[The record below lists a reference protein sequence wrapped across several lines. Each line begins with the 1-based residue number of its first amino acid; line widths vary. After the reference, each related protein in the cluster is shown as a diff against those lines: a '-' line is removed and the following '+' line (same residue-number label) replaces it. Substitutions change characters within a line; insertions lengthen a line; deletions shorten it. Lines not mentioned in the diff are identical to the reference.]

1 MAVSKEKNTGSGKQ
15 NTKSTAAKT
24 SGTGAKRGRPPG
36 SKNKNTAP
44 KISPEEQA
52 KIDRI
57 MKREQRVQHLI
68 LAVILIAASAFLMIA
83 MFTELA
89 GAVGRGISYTVFGL
103 FGVVGCLLPFY
114 FAVYA
119 LLLIINKGSK
129 KGKLGTV
136 LFLTGFFI
144 LIAAAYSIG
153 KLGDISTVK
162 FGWTW
167 LKECF
172 IDGVGKKGGGFI
184 GMLMAFVLVKVI
196 GKGGAY
202 IITAACMVIS
212 ALITMNKPFSFI
224 MDSIND
230 FRDDREEQR
239 RERLKEEIE
248 EALYSEPD
256 ENSIS
261 EYPLDM
267 DEYLE
272 NSHIAAEEKK
282 KKNSGKKKSI
292 INYLK
297 ADEKSMF
304 SRKDDMDDVKAEEIP
319 DMKGKDGEKSGGSSG
334 EEIPK
339 AGEEAAPVPEQ
350 AESGETVS
358 YGLGGADSIYAGAM
372 RNKDRTSVRNLDEIN
387 SLSFRSPF
395 EETAPEDDENF
406 RIMAAFNDDI
416 KDSSA
421 SKHVSSDR
429 TSGEEGV
436 SDSAGLPAVP
446 ISGDKITSGAQ
457 GTSGRTGVPGKAVS
471 EGGAS
476 AAGASGAATVGA
488 AAAGAGVAAGAASA
502 GTVKNSILKKEM
514 MDKNELEKGIEEIKS
529 EMAVKRPD
537 MSSETG
543 EELEYKFP
551 PIDLLKGNSS
561 SGGIN
566 ENLELTQKAALL
578 EKTLKSFNVDARVIK
593 VSRGPSVT
601 RFEVQPAPGVKVNRI
616 VSLQDDIA
624 LNLEARS
631 IRMEAPIPGKAAVGI
646 EIENNDK
653 KPVFLREII
662 ESREFQNSESK
673 ITFAVGRDVSGNPVT
688 ANLKEMPHLLI
699 AGSTGSG
706 KSVCINSIILSL
718 LYKAKPD
725 EVKIIMVDP
734 KVVELS
740 NYNGIP
746 HLLIPVVNDASKA
759 AVALNWA
766 VKEME
771 DRYTRFSEYGVKD
784 LEGFNRKAAKN
795 EDLEPMPQIVIIIDE
810 LADLMMAAPQQVE
823 DAICRL
829 AQMARAAGMH
839 LIVATQRPSVDVI
852 TGVIKSNIPSRIA
865 FAVSSQIDSRT
876 ILDGA
881 GAEKLVGKGDMLFS
895 PLGGM
900 GKPLRVQGN
909 FVSEDEIAAVIDYV
923 SNQDHKQEYSND
935 LMDTI
940 EASKIDYN
948 EEGVD
953 ELLRDAI
960 ELVVKEEQ
968 ASVSRLQRKFRIG
981 YNRAGRLVDMMEERG
996 IVGPPDGSR
1005 PRRVLLSKAGL
1016 EELDNRAVSEADLK
1030 NDDADSDDE
1039 DNFDGETRYVS
1050 DEYNSDSQA
1059 PEYEP
1064 DPDPEV
1070 I

>member
-1 MAVSKEKNTGSGKQ
+1 MAASKEKNTGSGKQ
-15 NTKSTAAKT
+15 NTKNTAANT

-36 SKNKNTAP
+36 SKNKKTAP

-57 MKREQRVQHLI
+57 LRREQRVQHLI
-68 LAVILIAASAFLMIA
+68 LAIVLIAVSAFLIIA
-83 MFTELA
+83 MFTGLA
-89 GAVGRGISYTVFGL
+89 GAVGRGISFTVLGL
-103 FGVVGCLLPFY
+103 FGFVGYMLPFY
-114 FAVYA
+114 FLIYSI
-119 LLLIINKGSK
+119 LLIVDKGSK
-129 KGKLGTV
+129 KGRAGTV
-136 LFLTGFFI
+136 LFLAGFFI

-153 KLGDISTVK
+153 KIGDISAVK

-167 LKECF
+167 LKDCF
-172 IDGVGKKGGGFI
+172 GEGVAGDGGGFI
-184 GMLMAFVLVKVI
+184 GMLMAYVLVKII

-202 IITAACMVIS
+202 IVTAACMLIS
-212 ALITMNKPFSFI
+212 VLVTMNRPFSFVV
-224 MDSIND
+224 DSIRE
-230 FRDDREEQR
+230 FREDREEYR
-239 RERLKEEIE
+239 RERLQDEIN
-248 EALYSEPD
+248 EAIHSEPD

-261 EYPLDM
+261 EYQLDM
-267 DEYLE
+267 ETYRELAKVP
-272 NSHIAAEEKK
+272 AAEKK
-282 KKNSGKKKSI
+282 KINIGKKKTI
-292 INYLK
+292 LDYLK

-304 SRKDDMDDVKAEEIP
+304 SHKDDMDDVKAEDIP
-319 DMKGKDGEKSGGSSG
+319 DIKVKDENGSLNGAAEDSGTAVTEPDR
-334 EEIPK
+334 EEP
-339 AGEEAAPVPEQ
+339 
-350 AESGETVS
+350 GETVR
-358 YGLGGADSIYAGAM
+358 YGLDGADSIYAGGFG
-372 RNKDRTSVRNLDEIN
+372 RNDRTSVRDLDEIN
-387 SLSFRSPF
+387 SLSFKSPF
-395 EETAPEDDENF
+395 EEKKPEDDENF
-406 RIMAAFNDDI
+406 RKMAAYNDDI
-416 KDSSA
+416 KDENNPEPEFSEKPDKSTDGRIETGTA
-421 SKHVSSDR
+421 EGSK
-429 TSGEEGV
+429 
-436 SDSAGLPAVP
+436 APA
-446 ISGDKITSGAQ
+446 
-457 GTSGRTGVPGKAVS
+457 
-471 EGGAS
+471 
-476 AAGASGAATVGA
+476 AAAAAAAAGA
-488 AAAGAGVAAGAASA
+488 AAAG
-502 GTVKNSILKKEM
+502 TVKNIPPKKEIM
-514 MDKNELEKGIEEIKS
+514 GRKELEKGIEEMNSELAEKASDRHEGGKS
-529 EMAVKRPD
+529 PEA
-537 MSSETG
+537 EI
-543 EELEYKFP
+543 EYKLP
-551 PIDLLKGNSS
+551 PISLLKGSGSS
-561 SGGIN
+561 SGKT
-566 ENLELTQKAALL
+566 ENIELSQKAALL

-624 LNLEARS
+624 LNLEAQS

-646 EIENNDK
+646 EIENDNK
-653 KPVFLREII
+653 KPVYLREII
-662 ESREFQNSESK
+662 DSEEFRKSESK
-673 ITFAVGRDVSGNPVT
+673 ITFAVGRDVSGNPIV
-688 ANLKEMPHLLI
+688 ANLKDMPHLLI

-746 HLLIPVVNDASKA
+746 HLMIPVVNEASKA

-771 DRYTRFSEYGVKD
+771 ERYRLFGENGVKD
-784 LEGFNRKAAKN
+784 LAGFNRKAK
-795 EDLEPMPQIVIIIDE
+795 ESDDLEVMPQIVIIIDE

-876 ILDGA
+876 ILDCG

-923 SNQDHKQEYSND
+923 SNQDHKQEFSND

-940 EASKIDYN
+940 ETSKIDYN
-948 EEGVD
+948 EEAVD

-960 ELVVKEEQ
+960 ELVVNAEQ
-968 ASVSRLQRKFRIG
+968 ASVSMLQRKFRIG
-981 YNRAGRLVDMMEERG
+981 YNRAARLVDMMEERG

-1016 EELDNRAVSEADLK
+1016 EELDNRSSVSEGADETEEK
-1030 NDDADSDDE
+1030 DGEFS
-1039 DNFDGETRYVS
+1039 DGETRYVS
-1050 DEYNSDSQA
+1050 DEYNTDSQA
-1059 PEYEP
+1059 PDYEP